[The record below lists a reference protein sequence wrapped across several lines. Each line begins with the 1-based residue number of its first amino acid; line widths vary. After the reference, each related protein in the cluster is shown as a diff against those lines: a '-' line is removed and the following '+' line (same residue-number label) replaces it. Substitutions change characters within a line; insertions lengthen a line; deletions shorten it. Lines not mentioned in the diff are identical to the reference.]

1 VATKTIVRWKPPN
14 ELYAR
19 RELLPASLEA
29 MGIFTQKTP
38 LYWDREHGFWLD
50 AEAAGISPD
59 LLDRLE
65 LDDFNGGDLG
75 QFTIETQDVPDEE
88 EVPVVK
94 PEPQTRPS
102 TRAAA
107 GELAVSAKEG
117 E

>member
-29 MGIFTQKTP
+29 MGIFTQTTP

-65 LDDFNGGDLG
+65 SDEFNGGDLG
-75 QFTIETQDVPDEE
+75 QFTIETQDVPDKDEAPAEE
-88 EVPVVK
+88 PKQK
-94 PEPQTRPS
+94 PRPS

-107 GELAVSAKEG
+107 GESAVGTKEG